1 MNDVQNTPIIVGI
14 SGSSG
19 VAIAEKTINRLLQE
33 DVPVITVCS
42 NYAKL
47 VWHQE
52 LGKSFKD
59 SLSIWSEHPKFQY
72 FRSGDMTANIASGS
86 TPIRSMIVAPCSMST
101 LASIANGISSNLL
114 HRAADVTIKEN
125 RNLIIV
131 PRETPLSPI
140 HLENMTKLA
149 NLGVKI
155 IPPMP
160 AFYLKPNSVDEII
173 DYFVEKIL
181 IVSGG
186 VSNYDSK
193 FIYSPE
199 EILPDIYDE
208 K

>member
-1 MNDVQNTPIIVGI
+1 
-14 SGSSG
+14 
-19 VAIAEKTINRLLQE
+19 
-33 DVPVITVCS
+33 
-42 NYAKL
+42 
-47 VWHQE
+47 
-52 LGKSFKD
+52 
-59 SLSIWSEHPKFQY
+59 
-72 FRSGDMTANIASGS
+72 
-86 TPIRSMIVAPCSMST
+86 
-101 LASIANGISSNLL
+101 
-114 HRAADVTIKEN
+114 
-125 RNLIIV
+125 
-131 PRETPLSPI
+131 
-140 HLENMTKLA
+140 MTKLA

>member
-131 PRETPLSPI
+131 PRETPLSSI
-140 HLENMTKLA
+140 HLERLFSESLSNFTNSAFPFSLDVSKEAVLILKTFILSFDLMVWIAL
-149 NLGVKI
+149 
-155 IPPMP
+155 P
-160 AFYLKPNSVDEII
+160 A
-173 DYFVEKIL
+173 
-181 IVSGG
+181 
-186 VSNYDSK
+186 
-193 FIYSPE
+193 
-199 EILPDIYDE
+199 
-208 K
+208 